1 MTAWIVFA
9 ALSAVAIAAAAAML
23 VTMSM
28 YRAGLYL
35 MSSLVAIAGLF
46 LLLGADLL
54 AAVQI
59 MMNVGGMMVM
69 VLFMVM
75 MMMDPGGESMWKM
88 KRDMGMRGPG
98 ALAMRIPNG
107 PPPADPKHREHYQM
121 MAEMAMTTTQLPWAI
136 AVGAASAV
144 GLGAVAITTAWPLA
158 TAAPNS
164 DASVEVGHLL
174 MSKYMIAFEGA
185 AFLIVAG
192 IAGAV
197 MLGKRESAP
206 KAPPAPPGA
215 PAVDQHEH
223 LHHGGHG

>member
-1 MTAWIVFA
+1 MTGWIVFS

-54 AAVQI
+54 AAIQI

-75 MMMDPGGESMWKM
+75 MMMDPGGDSMWKM

-98 ALAMRIPNG
+98 ALAMRMPKG
-107 PPPADPKHREHYQM
+107 PPPADSKHREHFQM
-121 MAEMAMTTTQLPWAI
+121 MVDMAMTTTQLPWAI
-136 AVGAASAV
+136 AIGAASAV
-144 GLGAVAITTAWPLA
+144 GLGAVAIATAWPLA
-158 TAAPNS
+158 TAAPNR

-185 AFLIVAG
+185 AFLIMAG

-197 MLGKRESAP
+197 MLGKREGPP
-206 KAPPAPPGA
+206 KAPPAPPSA